1 MSLPLA
7 IVGMSYREAPSAT
20 RAALIRLDDA
30 PDSPGRELISKGVA
44 AGVVRIETCSRVEW
58 ILSAEEAGWAGELLR
73 GGLLSRLGGGQPRTM
88 HVRVGMAA
96 LHYLLR
102 VASGLESIAQG
113 EHAVGRQVLRAFE
126 KAHHEGHTDRVL
138 HASWRVTGEM
148 LNELREALPER
159 QAVGVQTLAVR
170 SLESH
175 GVRKDGR
182 VLVFGQ
188 GEIGRAAMRA
198 LERAG
203 YKKLAAFR
211 RATMAEFEYAAKT
224 ARAVVVCSGAPD
236 AWLHLPRRDDG
247 PVVVDVGSP
256 AQVAEAPGWDSVSL
270 DRLLE
275 DTGVLLRDDASE
287 ALVDICTRA
296 AARLTRSL
304 EAPPPARTLA
314 AIDEARKDF
323 LQHTLPP
330 LLQGLPPQRAKEVLA
345 RVSEF
350 THRLLRET
358 RGGAQ

>member
-1 MSLPLA
+1 MIPLA

-20 RAALIRLDDA
+20 RAALVRLDDA
-30 PDSPGRELISKGVA
+30 ADSPSKELLSKGIIH
-44 AGVVRIETCSRVEW
+44 GVVRVETCSRVEW
-58 ILSAEEAGWAGELLR
+58 VLSAEEPGWAAELLR
-73 GGLLSRLGGGQPRTM
+73 GGLLSRLGQGGRPSTM
-88 HVRVGMAA
+88 HVRVGLAA

-126 KAHHEGHTDRVL
+126 AAHDEGHTDRAM
-138 HASWRVTGEM
+138 HACWRVTGEM

-159 QAVGVQTLAVR
+159 QAVGVQTLVVR
-170 SLESH
+170 TLEGR
-175 GVRKDGR
+175 GVRRDSP

-188 GEIGRAAMRA
+188 GDIGRATMRA

-203 YKKLAAFR
+203 YKKLRAFR
-211 RATMAEFEYAAKT
+211 RASMADFEAGLST
-224 ARAVVVCSGAPD
+224 ARAVVVCSGAGE
-236 AWLHLPRRDDG
+236 AWLRLPRRDDE
-247 PVVVDVGSP
+247 PLVVDVGSP
-256 AQVAEAPGWDSVSL
+256 AQVAEAPGWDAVSL

-275 DTGVLLRDDASE
+275 DTGVLLGDDASE

-296 AARLTRSL
+296 SERLTRAL
-304 EAPPPARTLA
+304 EAPPPAKMLA

-330 LLQGLPPQRAKEVLA
+330 LLEGLPPQRAREVLA

-350 THRLLRET
+350 THKLLRET